1 MWLTNSAIRSE
12 FQVFFE
18 SNATSLL
25 SLAYS
30 LVIDLKLDKS
40 AKAMTLPPRTLLHDA
55 WDTFKYPTVRL
66 RPELSL
72 EEKRALLGY
81 YHQSSMWVPV
91 FCFQDWI
98 LTATV
103 SPSCTD
109 GAKHY
114 LGQLISHN
122 AANPWSRL
130 RNSSRISKLSHL

>member
-1 MWLTNSAIRSE
+1 MVFHLETPTGPTVWLTNSVIRSE

-25 SLAYS
+25 SLAHS

-40 AKAMTLPPRTLLHDA
+40 AKAMTLAPRTLLRDA

-81 YHQSSMWVPV
+81 YHQSSM
-91 FCFQDWI
+91 
-98 LTATV
+98 
-103 SPSCTD
+103 
-109 GAKHY
+109 
-114 LGQLISHN
+114 
-122 AANPWSRL
+122 
-130 RNSSRISKLSHL
+130 